1 MTQKGGGRGRLVAD
15 KRYSS
20 SKQPPKA
27 SKPTKPRKNARRG
40 GGNGGGGG
48 GGRGK
53 PPRRNGPVT
62 GLIIGLA
69 RLIWRVVWGV
79 GWRLAMIV
87 ALVVGAA
94 TLYFYSTLPDYTKL
108 LDGRTRGSVTMLD
121 DQGKVFAWRGETFGG
136 QIDAKNVSPYLRDAV
151 VATEDRRF
159 YHHFGISPRGIAS
172 AMAINM
178 REGRGP
184 FDGNGGSTITQ
195 QTAKLLCLGVK
206 FDPKKWK
213 NEAAYEND
221 CRSGGLR
228 RKIKEVPYAF
238 ALELKYSKDEI
249 LSIYLNRAY
258 LGAGA
263 RGFEAAS
270 ERYFGISAANV
281 DPQQAAML
289 AGLLKAPSYYAP
301 TSSLERSQERAA
313 TVLSL
318 MHEQNYLTDRQ
329 YLDAKNNPATLSQAA
344 QKRAGGYF
352 ADWVMDTIPDF
363 LSRDTT
369 EDVVINTT
377 LDQRIQSA
385 AEDAMKSVYDNKVSK
400 GSKAESAIVVMS
412 ADGAVRGMVG
422 GRATKVSGAFNH
434 ATMAQRQTGST
445 FKPFVYAT
453 ALDLGYTPD
462 SMVDDAPLTVKMPG
476 SPDWSPRNYERS
488 YMGPIT
494 LTTALEH
501 SVNVATV
508 RVSEAVGRENVIKVA
523 EGFGFAQDLPNLPSV
538 ALGVGESDLLD
549 MTGAYA
555 GILNGG
561 SSVQPYGLTS
571 LTLRGDDQP
580 LFGKPGGI
588 GERVISKKAA
598 QELTY
603 MMRQVVLH
611 GTGRRANIDGYEIAG
626 KTGTT
631 QSARDAWFVGF
642 TSDYVVGVWMG
653 NDDNTP
659 LKGTTGGGLPAE
671 IFHETMKRVLN
682 GEDPKPLPMAHPG
695 DWQVPAQQSQ
705 GQSQSAGQAPAEPQR
720 QRRDPSQSILNELL
734 NIFGSN

>member
-1 MTQKGGGRGRLVAD
+1 MTQKGGRRGSLVAD

-20 SKQPPKA
+20 SKQASPKA
-27 SKPTKPRKNARRG
+27 APKPRKTRAKKPR
-40 GGNGGGGG
+40 
-48 GGRGK
+48 
-53 PPRRNGPVT
+53 PPRRHGPIVGT
-62 GLIIGLA
+62 ILGLA
-69 RLIWRVVWGV
+69 RLIWRIVWGF
-79 GWRLAMIV
+79 GWRIAMIV

-94 TLYFYSTLPDYTKL
+94 TLYFYSTLPDYTQL

-121 DQGKVFAWRGETFGG
+121 DEGKVFAWRGETFGG
-136 QIDAKNVSPYLRDAV
+136 QIDAKNVSPWLRDAV

-159 YHHFGISPRGIAS
+159 YNHFGISPRGIAS
-172 AMAINM
+172 AIAINL
-178 REGRGP
+178 RAGRGP

-195 QTAKLLCLGVK
+195 QTAKLLCLGVT
-206 FDPKKWK
+206 FDPKGWK
-213 NEAAYEND
+213 NEAAYEDD

-238 ALELKYSKDEI
+238 ALELKYSKDQI

-270 ERYFGISAANV
+270 ERYFGISAANL

-289 AGLLKAPSYYAP
+289 AGLLKAPTRYAP
-301 TSSLERSQERAA
+301 TNDLKRSQDRAE
-313 TVLSL
+313 TVLML
-318 MHEQNYLTDRQ
+318 MHEQGLLTDRQ
-329 YLDAKNNPATLSQAA
+329 YLDARNNPATLSQAA

-352 ADWVMDTIPDF
+352 ADWIMDTIPDF

-369 EDVVINTT
+369 EDVVIKTT

-385 AEDAMKSVYDNKVSK
+385 AEEAMQSVFDNKVKKDSD
-400 GSKAESAIVVMS
+400 AEAAIVVMS

-422 GRATKVSGAFNH
+422 GRATKVTGAFNH
-434 ATMAQRQTGST
+434 ATMAQRQSGST

-476 SPDWSPRNYERS
+476 SPDWTPRNYERN

-523 EGFGFAQDLPNLPSV
+523 EGFGFAQNLPNLPSV

-571 LTLRGDDQP
+571 LTLKGDDQP

-588 GERVISKKAA
+588 GERVISQKAA
-598 QELTY
+598 RELTY

-611 GTGRRANIDGYEIAG
+611 GTGRRANIDGYDIAG

-631 QSARDAWFVGF
+631 QSARDAWFIGF

-659 LKGTTGGGLPAE
+659 LKGVTGGGLPAE
-671 IFHETMKRVLN
+671 IFHETMKRVLD
-682 GEDPKPLPMAHPG
+682 GQPAKPLPAAN
-695 DWQVPAQQSQ
+695 PAEWQSQ
-705 GQSQSAGQAPAEPQR
+705 TQQYPGQTQSAGGAAPAEPRR
-720 QRRDPSQSILNELL
+720 QRRNPSDSILKELL
-734 NIFGSN
+734 GIFGAN

>member
-1 MTQKGGGRGRLVAD
+1 MTQKGGRRGPLRAD

-20 SKQPPKA
+20 SKQTAGKSKSQTPPK
-27 SKPTKPRKNARRG
+27 TRNRRPQ
-40 GGNGGGGG
+40 
-48 GGRGK
+48 R
-53 PPRRNGPVT
+53 PPRRHGPVVGT
-62 GLIIGLA
+62 ILGLF
-69 RLIWRVVWGV
+69 RLIWRVVWGI
-79 GWRLAMIV
+79 GWRFSLVV

-121 DQGKVFAWRGETFGG
+121 DHGKVFAWRGETFGG
-136 QIDAKNVSPYLRDAV
+136 QIDAKNVSPWLRDAV
-151 VATEDRRF
+151 IATEDRRF

-172 AMAINM
+172 AMAINL
-178 REGRGP
+178 RAGRGP

-195 QTAKLLCLGVK
+195 QTAKLLCLGVTY
-206 FDPKKWK
+206 DPKTWK
-213 NEAAYEND
+213 NESAYEAD

-238 ALELKYSKDEI
+238 ALELKYTKDEI
-249 LSIYLNRAY
+249 LSIYFNRAY

-270 ERYFGISAANV
+270 ERYFGIPASNL

-301 TSSLERSQERAA
+301 TNSITRSQERAQ
-313 TVLSL
+313 TVLTL
-318 MHEQNYLTDRQ
+318 MHDQGYLNDRQ
-329 YLDAKNNPATLSQAA
+329 YIDARDNPATLSQTA
-344 QKRAGGYF
+344 QKQAGGYF
-352 ADWVMDTIPDF
+352 ADWLMDTLPSY
-363 LSRDTT
+363 LTRDTT
-369 EDVVINTT
+369 EDVVIHTT

-385 AEDAMKSVYDNKVSK
+385 AEEAMQNVFDDKVSK
-400 GSKAESAIVVMS
+400 DSEAQSAIVVMS
-412 ADGAVRGMVG
+412 KDGAVRGMVG
-422 GRATKVSGAFNH
+422 GRQTKVTGAFNH

-453 ALDLGYTPD
+453 ALDLGYTPG

-476 SPDWSPRNYERS
+476 SPDWSPRNYERN
-488 YMGPIT
+488 YMGPIS

-523 EGFGFAQDLPNLPSV
+523 EDFGFAQDLPNLPSV

-571 LTLRGDDQP
+571 LTLKGDDQP

-588 GERVISKKAA
+588 GERVISQKAA
-598 QELTY
+598 QELVY

-611 GTGRRANIDGYEIAG
+611 GTGRRANLDNYEVAG

-631 QSARDAWFVGF
+631 QSSRDAWFIGF

-659 LKGTTGGGLPAE
+659 LKGVTGGGLPAE
-671 IFHETMKRVLN
+671 IFHETMKRVMD
-682 GEDPKPLPMAHPG
+682 GQPAQPLPMADPSG
-695 DWQVPAQQSQ
+695 WQTQDSYQGQSQ
-705 GQSQSAGQAPAEPQR
+705 QSQSAGQQPAR
-720 QRRDPSQSILNELL
+720 QRRDPSASILKELL
-734 NIFGSN
+734 GIFGAR